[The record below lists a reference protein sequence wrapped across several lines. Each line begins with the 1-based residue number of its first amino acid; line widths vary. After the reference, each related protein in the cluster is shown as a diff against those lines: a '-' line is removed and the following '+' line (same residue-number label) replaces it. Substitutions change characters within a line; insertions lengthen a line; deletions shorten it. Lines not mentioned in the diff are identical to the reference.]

1 MAVFTPVSLAQAR
14 AFLAGYD
21 IGEAASLTAIA
32 EGVEN
37 TNYRLDT
44 VQAGRERRFVLTLFE
59 GRTDAASLP
68 FCLGLTAH
76 LAGRG
81 FPCPMPV
88 EDRAGRWLGRL
99 NGRAAAV
106 IEWKTG
112 AWLRRPSPADQAAA
126 GATLARLHL
135 AAADFPLRR
144 ANPVGPAAW
153 RRLAD
158 RCAEGV
164 ARASDTD
171 RALLK
176 QVEGALDRLGD
187 PFGAPGLGAG
197 LPGGAIHADYFP
209 DNVLFESGAVSAVI
223 DFYFGC
229 DGAFAYDLAIAL
241 SAWGFDAEGR
251 ADAPALAAF
260 LRGYE
265 AVRPL
270 GAAERAALPR
280 LGEAAALRFTVTRL
294 HDRIFHDPA
303 NLVTP
308 KDPAVFLRRL
318 DHWRAVEPV

>member
-1 MAVFTPVSLAQAR
+1 MAVFTPVSLAQAE
-14 AFLAGYD
+14 ALLAGYD
-21 IGEAASLTAIA
+21 IGEVVELTAIA

-37 TNYRLDT
+37 TNYRLET
-44 VQAGRERRFVLTLFE
+44 TRARYVLTLFE
-59 GRTDAASLP
+59 GRTDEASLP

-76 LAGRG
+76 LASRG
-81 FPCPMPV
+81 FACPTPI
-88 EDRAGRWLGRL
+88 ENRAGGWLGRL

-112 AWLRRPSPADQAAA
+112 AWLRSPSSADQAAA
-126 GATLARLHL
+126 GAVLARLHL
-135 AAADFPLRR
+135 MAVDFELERD
-144 ANPVGPAAW
+144 NPVGPAMW

-158 RCAEGV
+158 RCAGGA
-164 ARASDTD
+164 ARASVED
-171 RALLK
+171 RALLDR
-176 QVEGALDRLGD
+176 VEAALARLGD
-187 PFGAPGLGAG
+187 PFTDD

-209 DNVLFESGAVSAVI
+209 DNILFEDGAVAAVI

-229 DGAFAYDLAIAL
+229 TGAFAYDLAIAL

-251 ADAPALAAF
+251 AVPEALAAF
-260 LRGYE
+260 QRGYE
-265 AVRPL
+265 TVRPL
-270 GAAERAALPR
+270 SAAERAALPR

-308 KDPAVFLRRL
+308 KDPAVFLRRM

>member
-1 MAVFTPVSLAQAR
+1 MAVFTPVSIQQAE

-21 IGEAASLTAIA
+21 LGEVVELTAIA

-44 VQAGRERRFVLTLFE
+44 TLGRFVLTLFE
-59 GRTDAASLP
+59 GRADEASLP

-76 LAGRG
+76 LASRG
-81 FPCPMPV
+81 FACPTPI
-88 EDRAGRWLGRL
+88 ENRAGGWLGRL

-112 AWLRRPSPADQAAA
+112 AWLRSPSAADQAAA
-126 GATLARLHL
+126 GAVLARLHL
-135 AAADFPLRR
+135 MAADFELGRD
-144 ANPVGPAAW
+144 NPVGPAMW

-158 RCAEGV
+158 RCAAG
-164 ARASDTD
+164 ASGED
-171 RALLK
+171 RGLLDRVEAAL
-176 QVEGALDRLGD
+176 ERLGD
-187 PFGAPGLGAG
+187 PFTDD

-209 DNVLFESGAVSAVI
+209 DNILFEKDAVSAVI

-229 DGAFAYDLAIAL
+229 TGAFAYDLAIAL

-251 ADAPALAAF
+251 AIPEALAAF
-260 LRGYE
+260 QRGYE
-265 AVRPL
+265 TVRPL
-270 GAAERAALPR
+270 SAAERAALPR

-308 KDPAVFLRRL
+308 KDPAVFLRRM
-318 DHWRAVEPV
+318 DHWRAVEPA

>member
-1 MAVFTPVSLAQAR
+1 MAVFTPVSLAQGE
-14 AFLAGYD
+14 AFLASYD
-21 IGEAASLTAIA
+21 IGEVVELTAIA

-44 VQAGRERRFVLTLFE
+44 TQGRFVLTLFE
-59 GRTDAASLP
+59 GRTDEASLP

-76 LAGRG
+76 LASQG
-81 FPCPMPV
+81 FACPTPI
-88 EDRAGRWLGRL
+88 ENRAGDWLGRL

-112 AWLRRPSPADQAAA
+112 AWLRSPSAADQAAA
-126 GATLARLHL
+126 GAVLARLHL
-135 AAADFPLRR
+135 MAADFELGRE
-144 ANPVGPAAW
+144 NPVGPAMW

-158 RCAEGV
+158 RCAAG
-164 ARASDTD
+164 ASGED
-171 RALLK
+171 RVLLDRVEAAL
-176 QVEGALDRLGD
+176 ARLGD
-187 PFGAPGLGAG
+187 PFTDD

-209 DNVLFESGAVSAVI
+209 DNILFEKDAVSAVI

-229 DGAFAYDLAIAL
+229 TGAFAYDLAIAL

-251 ADAPALAAF
+251 AIPEALAAF
-260 LRGYE
+260 QRGYE
-265 AVRPL
+265 TVRPL
-270 GAAERAALPR
+270 SAAERAALPR

-308 KDPAVFLRRL
+308 KDPAVFLRRM
-318 DHWRAVEPV
+318 DHWRAVEPA